1 VCAAIGVVKL
11 NAAADHLPVQLR
23 QLVARRLPL
32 AVQVAQVPLA
42 MRGYG
47 HVKLANV
54 ALARTRE
61 AELLHRLDAARYPA
75 PPRSAPTCRCS
86 RR

>member
-1 VCAAIGVVKL
+1 
-11 NAAADHLPVQLR
+11 
-23 QLVARRLPL
+23 
-32 AVQVAQVPLA
+32 

-75 PPRSAPTCRCS
+75 PPRVAQAGQFKGVAVSAAR
-86 RR
+86 

>member
-1 VCAAIGVVKL
+1 
-11 NAAADHLPVQLR
+11 VQI
-23 QLVARRLPL
+23 
-32 AVQVAQVPLA
+32 AQVPLA
-42 MRGYG
+42 MRGFG

-75 PPRSAPTCRCS
+75 PPRVATAGQFKGVVVAAGR
-86 RR
+86 